1 MIATAM
7 LKIIHLE
14 VDYAVIFKLELN
26 HICGQGQVNVPGVSK
41 KKYPLLTGN
50 RNETIRYYASRSK

>member
-26 HICGQGQVNVPGVSK
+26 HICGQGQVNVVLEK
-41 KKYPLLTGN
+41 W
-50 RNETIRYYASRSK
+50 